1 MSYATRAPEPPV
13 RNVLLSG
20 ELGKKFGRRHR
31 FAVNSPAEAVRA
43 LCANFPGFQEHLVD
57 SGERGVGY
65 RVLAGKEGVPLEQIG
80 YPTGGS
86 DIRIVPIVT
95 GGKGGIWM
103 VVAGVALVAASFI
116 PGLNVA
122 VWAGAAGAAGGV
134 TFSGLALGIGMSL
147 LLGGI
152 TQMLS
157 PQPKT
162 GGGVRQTSYQ
172 FAGPVNSTQQ
182 GLPVPLGYG
191 ELIVGSAVVSG
202 GVTIDQVPTTLTG
215 PANLSAVVTQNVGA
229 GGAVSFVLTADW
241 NAAGLAVGYDV
252 TVQGPGVIPT
262 TLPRTTGTSVLLA
275 VPTAGPYSVIV
286 NPVEPDGSYG
296 PNSSCLSQYVPAS

>member
-1 MSYATRAPEPPV
+1 MSYATRAETPQL

-43 LCANFPGFQEHLVD
+43 LCANFPGFQEHVVA

-65 RVLAGKEGVPLEQIG
+65 RVLAGKSAVALDEIG
-80 YPTGGS
+80 HPTGGS
-86 DIRIVPIVT
+86 DIRIVPIVS

-103 VVAGVALVAASFI
+103 VVAGVALIAASFI

-122 VWAGAAGAAGGV
+122 VWAAAGGAAGAI
-134 TFSGLALGIGMSL
+134 TYSGIALGIGMSL

-162 GGGVRQTSYQ
+162 SNTTKQTSYE
-172 FAGPVNSTQQ
+172 FSGAVNSTQQ
-182 GLPVPLGYG
+182 GLPVPVGYG
-191 ELIVGSAVVSG
+191 ELIVGSAVISG
-202 GVTIDQVPTTLTG
+202 GVTVDQIPTNVTG
-215 PANLSAVVTQNVGA
+215 PQNLAAIVTQNIGA
-229 GGAVSFVLTADW
+229 GGVVSYVLTSTW
-241 NAAGLAVGYDV
+241 TAAGQATAYDV
-252 TVQGPGVIPT
+252 TVQGPGFGPV
-262 TLPRTTGTSVLLA
+262 TLARTTGTTVLEA
-275 VPTAGPYSVIV
+275 VPGPGPYSVVV
-286 NPVEPDGSYG
+286 NPVESNGKYG
-296 PNSSCLSQYVPAS
+296 PTASCLSQYVPAG